1 MRRLLYISLVWLMP
15 LPAMAIYKCESNRAV
30 SYSDIPCSSGTSS
43 TLETSFNTISP
54 APASTDQQLARQKTE
69 LKRLEAARH
78 KREEKED
85 KEQRQAAKVAAAKQK
100 KCAGLAQRRKWSD
113 EDAALATGK
122 AGERA
127 RLKAKRMSEK
137 YMLECTP

>member
-1 MRRLLYISLVWLMP
+1 MRRLLYISLLWLMP
-15 LPAMAIYKCESNRAV
+15 LPALSIYKCESNRAI
-30 SYSDIPCSSGTSS
+30 SYSDIPCSSGASS
-43 TLETSFNTISP
+43 TIDTSFNTISP
-54 APASTDQQLARQKTE
+54 APSSTDQQLVRQKAE
-69 LKRLEAARH
+69 LKRLENARH

-85 KEQRQAAKVAAAKQK
+85 KERQQAAKVAAAKQK

-127 RLKAKRMSEK
+127 RIKARRMSEK
-137 YMLECTP
+137 YLLECAA